1 MRDEDLEVLVTLDDP
16 SYGPD
21 EDIFN
26 HLQPITE
33 WPRSFVSNNANAGT
47 QEVIPSTS
55 RESINE

>member
-1 MRDEDLEVLVTLDDP
+1 MRAEDLEVLVTLDDP

-33 WPRSFVSNNANAGT
+33 WPRSSVSNNANAGT
-47 QEVIPSTS
+47 QDDSQHES
-55 RESINE
+55 REYK